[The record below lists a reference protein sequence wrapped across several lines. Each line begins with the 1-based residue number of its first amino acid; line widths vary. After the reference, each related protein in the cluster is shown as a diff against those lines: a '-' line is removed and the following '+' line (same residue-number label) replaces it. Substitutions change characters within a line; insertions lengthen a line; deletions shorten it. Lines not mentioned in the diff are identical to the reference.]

1 MNASNVTAAM
11 VSTLALNASNVTA
24 ATVSTLTLN
33 ASNIIMTSLITDA
46 INTSTLTISTIYG
59 SPNPLIRFN
68 INTSS
73 ISINSLPSQA
83 ARATVDV
90 NGVVYAEKF
99 VMTSD
104 RRLKSDLKIIE
115 PPTVIPS
122 AYRYVL
128 TETGE
133 SDIGMIADE
142 IEPIAPEC
150 IYTRPDGYKAV
161 NYMKLVPVCL
171 SLIKSLMERMEA
183 LERDR

>member
-1 MNASNVTAAM
+1 M
-11 VSTLALNASNVTA
+11 
-24 ATVSTLTLN
+24 
-33 ASNIIMTSLITDA
+33 
-46 INTSTLTISTIYG
+46 
-59 SPNPLIRFN
+59 RFN

-73 ISINSLPSQA
+73 ISINSHPSQV

-99 VMTSD
+99 VVTSD
-104 RRLKSDLKIIE
+104 RRLKSDLNILE
-115 PPTVIPS
+115 PPTSIPP

-133 SDIGMIADE
+133 SDIGVLADE
-142 IEPIAPEC
+142 VEPFAPEC

-171 SLIKSLMERMEA
+171 SLIKSLMERMDA
-183 LERDR
+183 FERSSR